1 MGPKWI
7 GFVVLQSVILAVTSL
22 GYSPDSFPQFSSVK
36 HLCNVI
42 SLGGDL
48 QILPAACVGHLGPT
62 TNILSGA
69 SCSIDKAIIHPE
81 YIFFNNNIAVVR
93 LKCPWMALGSSIRIR
108 NVTQGQLLTLM
119 ALDPQQQQPVVTPVQ
134 VESCSVCQQ
143 QYEVFD
149 CDRQLCVGL
158 VGMYRSLLHD
168 LEGLSGGALYTND
181 GQLAGMLSYGFA
193 GAHLVAERLA
203 FHEPFIR
210 HSIAVL
216 GLGEEFEIKMFAMS

>member
-7 GFVVLQSVILAVTSL
+7 GFVVVQSVILAVTSL
-22 GYSPDSFPQFSSVK
+22 GYSPDSFPQLSSVK

-48 QILPAACVGHLGPT
+48 QILPAACVGHLGQT

-81 YIFFNNNIAVVR
+81 YIFLNNNIAVIR
-93 LKCPWMALGSSIRIR
+93 LKCPWIALGSSIRTR

-168 LEGLSGGALYTND
+168 LEVSYTADQKKRGRETSTMSIPYFLGPFRGCIVYQRWPASRNAIVRLCRSASGRGTFSL
-181 GQLAGMLSYGFA
+181 
-193 GAHLVAERLA
+193 
-203 FHEPFIR
+203 P
-210 HSIAVL
+210 
-216 GLGEEFEIKMFAMS
+216 